1 MVPGTLKRLVCSK
14 TFCKQS
20 KKGQTC
26 CWYAYKLLYWLYDW
40 LICMTS
46 VISVFCSR
54 FQNLFMV
61 IFWVDPTVD
70 FDFQVFSSKSLSP
83 SKYFLLFQYV
93 PEPTFYESFRNS
105 RIGIKNRGIRK
116 LMIEMSYSVGRKW
129 IETGARLEEQDQ
141 KSWNWNR
148 GRKTNP
154 ENKNAPNE
162 RALQATKQTHFTH
175 ML

>member
-1 MVPGTLKRLVCSK
+1 MVPPKKACAQQNIVQAAVLCSRK
-14 TFCKQS
+14 E
-20 KKGQTC
+20 QTC

-83 SKYFLLFQYV
+83 SKYFLLFQIV

-129 IETGARLEEQDQ
+129 IETGDRLEEQDQ
-141 KSWNWNR
+141 KRLKS
-148 GRKTNP
+148 GE
-154 ENKNAPNE
+154 ENKSRE
-162 RALQATKQTHFTH
+162 
-175 ML
+175 